1 MAKHKGKHQ
10 VSNPVNKLVKPTTLP
25 PLNAARLRE
34 ARRALVEDGQATPDL
49 AACDPALIR
58 SWQRSQAA
66 GLTAVGRTSG
76 TPHASALQ
84 LAQARELQHELVAH
98 ARPAMEFIYEQ
109 TRDSDSIVLLSD
121 AQGLLL
127 DTLGDTGFANRA
139 ERVALRPGA
148 NWHEQ
153 WRGTNAIGT
162 ALAEEQPVVVHGS
175 AHYLDRNAFLT
186 CAAAPIIDPGG
197 TLLGAIDIS
206 SDHRQFH
213 RHTLGLA
220 RSAARMVE
228 HRLFETRHR
237 DSLRLRLHK
246 HREGIAGLTEGL
258 IALSDDGWLIGA
270 NMTGLNLLGLARQDI
285 AALRVDALFD
295 VTLDTLHA
303 LGHASH
309 GWPFEVRQHTGA
321 TLWVQLEAGRGGI
334 EVMPNAKAPVLPPS
348 PTPVPEAS
356 VDVER
361 LLADC
366 QGNVSEA
373 ARRLGISRTTLYR
386 RLGRTLG

>member
-1 MAKHKGKHQ
+1 
-10 VSNPVNKLVKPTTLP
+10 
-25 PLNAARLRE
+25 
-34 ARRALVEDGQATPDL
+34 
-49 AACDPALIR
+49 
-58 SWQRSQAA
+58 
-66 GLTAVGRTSG
+66 
-76 TPHASALQ
+76 
-84 LAQARELQHELVAH
+84 
-98 ARPAMEFIYEQ
+98 MEFIFEQ

-148 NWHEQ
+148 NWQEQ

-162 ALAEEQPVVVHGS
+162 ALAEERPVVIHGS
-175 AHYLDRNAFLT
+175 EHYLDRNAFLT

-197 TLLGAIDIS
+197 VLLGAIDIS

-258 IALSDDGWLIGA
+258 VALSDDGWLIGA

-285 AALRVDALFD
+285 AALRVDTLFD
-295 VTLDTLHA
+295 ATLDNLYERS
-303 LGHASH
+303 HASH
-309 GWPFEVRQHTGA
+309 GWPFEVRQLGGGA

-334 EVMPNAKAPVLPPS
+334 EVTPRTTAPALPPS
-348 PTPVPEAS
+348 APQIAAADTDI
-356 VDVER
+356 DVEC
-361 LLADC
+361 LVAEC
-366 QGNVSEA
+366 QGNLSEA

-386 RLGRTLG
+386 RLGRTPG

>member
-1 MAKHKGKHQ
+1 M
-10 VSNPVNKLVKPTTLP
+10 SM
-25 PLNAARLRE
+25 NAARLRE
-34 ARRALVEDGQATPDL
+34 ARRALVEDGQTTPDL

-66 GLTAVGRTSG
+66 GLSPIGRTSG

-84 LAQARELQHELVAH
+84 LAQAREQQHTLVAH
-98 ARPAMEFIYEQ
+98 ARPAMEFVYEQ
-109 TRDSDSIVLLSD
+109 TRDSDSLVLLSD

-127 DTLGDTGFANRA
+127 DTLGDAGFVNRA
-139 ERVALRPGA
+139 ERVALRAGA

-162 ALAEEQPVVVHGS
+162 ALAEQQPVVVHGS
-175 AHYLDRNAFLT
+175 EHYLERNGFLT

-197 TLLGAIDIS
+197 GLLGAIDIS

-258 IALSDDGWLIGA
+258 VALSDDGWLIGA
-270 NMTGLNLLGLARQDI
+270 NMTGLGLLGLTRQDI
-285 AALRVDALFD
+285 AARHVEALLD
-295 VTLDTLHA
+295 TTLDTLHA
-303 LGHASH
+303 LGHTAR
-309 GWPFEVRQHTGA
+309 GWPFEVYTLGGA
-321 TLWVQLEAGRGGI
+321 PLWVQLEAGRGGI
-334 EVMPNAKAPVLPPS
+334 DVTPRAAEPV
-348 PTPVPEAS
+348 TGNT
-356 VDVER
+356 DVER
-361 LLADC
+361 LVADC
-366 QGNVSEA
+366 QGNLSEA

-386 RLGRTLG
+386 RLRLARAD

>member
-1 MAKHKGKHQ
+1 M
-10 VSNPVNKLVKPTTLP
+10 NKVVKPTAPP
-25 PLNAARLRE
+25 PLNASRLRE
-34 ARRALVEDGQATPDL
+34 ARRALVEEGQATPDL

-66 GLTAVGRTSG
+66 GLSPVGRTPG

-84 LAQARELQHELVAH
+84 LAQAREQQHELVAH

-127 DTLGDTGFANRA
+127 DTLGDIGFANRA

-162 ALAEEQPVVVHGS
+162 ALAEERPVVIHGS
-175 AHYLDRNAFLT
+175 EHYLDRNAFLT
-186 CAAAPIIDPGG
+186 CAAAPNIDPGG

-285 AALRVDALFD
+285 AALRVDTLFD
-295 VTLDTLHA
+295 ATLDNLYA
-303 LGHASH
+303 RSHASH
-309 GWPFEVRQHTGA
+309 GWPFEVRQLGGA

-334 EVMPNAKAPVLPPS
+334 EVTPRTTAPALPPS
-348 PTPVPEAS
+348 APQLAAADADI
-356 VDVER
+356 DVER
-361 LLADC
+361 LVAEC
-366 QGNVSEA
+366 QGNLSEA

-386 RLGRTLG
+386 RLGRTPG

>member
-1 MAKHKGKHQ
+1 M
-10 VSNPVNKLVKPTTLP
+10 NKPNKSITANLAPQMTS
-25 PLNAARLRE
+25 ARLRE
-34 ARRALVEDGQATPDL
+34 ARRAMAGGERDSAEL
-49 AACDPALIR
+49 AACDPALVR
-58 SWQRSQAA
+58 SWARSQAA
-66 GLTAVGRTSG
+66 GLSPVGRTSG
-76 TPHASALQ
+76 TPHASARQ
-84 LAQARELQHELVAH
+84 LAQAREQQQELIAH
-98 ARPAMEFIYEQ
+98 ARPAMEFVHEQ
-109 TRDSDSIVLLSD
+109 TRDTDSIVLLSD

-127 DTLGDTGFANRA
+127 DTLGDIRFANRA

-162 ALAEEQPVVVHGS
+162 ALAEQRPVVVHGS
-175 AHYLDRNAFLT
+175 EHYLERNGFLT
-186 CAAAPIIDPGG
+186 CAAAPIIDPAG

-213 RHTLGLA
+213 RHTLGLV
-220 RSAARMVE
+220 RSAARMIE

-237 DSLRLRLHK
+237 DSLRLRIHK
-246 HREGIAGLTEGL
+246 YREGIAGLTEGL

-285 AALRVDALFD
+285 AARRVDALFD
-295 VTLDTLHA
+295 MTLDTLHA
-303 LGHASH
+303 LGHASR
-309 GWPFEVRQHTGA
+309 GWPFEVRQSGGA
-321 TLWVQLEAGRGGI
+321 TLWVQLEAGRGDI
-334 EVMPNAKAPVLPPS
+334 EVTPRANAPALPPS
-348 PTPVPEAS
+348 PAPAPAPVPETA

-386 RLGRTLG
+386 RLRTGQAG

>member
-1 MAKHKGKHQ
+1 M
-10 VSNPVNKLVKPTTLP
+10 NKVAKPTAPP

-34 ARRALVEDGQATPDL
+34 ARRALVEDNQVTPDL
-49 AACDPALIR
+49 TACDPALVH
-58 SWQRSQAA
+58 SWQRSRAA
-66 GLTAVGRTSG
+66 GLSPVGRTPG

-84 LAQARELQHELVAH
+84 LAQAREQQHELVAH
-98 ARPAMEFIYEQ
+98 ARPAMEFVYEQ

-127 DTLGDTGFANRA
+127 DTLGDVSFANRA

-162 ALAEEQPVVVHGS
+162 ALAEQRPVVIHGS
-175 AHYLDRNAFLT
+175 EHYLDRNGFLT

-197 TLLGAIDIS
+197 ALLGAIDIS

-237 DSLRLRLHK
+237 DSLRLRFHK

-285 AALRVDALFD
+285 AALRIEALFEA
-295 VTLDTLHA
+295 TLDTLHERSSA
-303 LGHASH
+303 AH
-309 GWPFEVRQHTGA
+309 GWPFEVCRHGGT

-334 EVMPNAKAPVLPPS
+334 DVMPHAAAAPVLPSS
-348 PTPVPEAS
+348 PPRVIGAE
-356 VDVER
+356 VDAER
-361 LLADC
+361 VVADC
-366 QGNVSEA
+366 QGNLSEA

-386 RLGRTLG
+386 RLGRTPG

>member
-1 MAKHKGKHQ
+1 MSRRTKPAK
-10 VSNPVNKLVKPTTLP
+10 PALP
-25 PLNAARLRE
+25 APLNANRLRE
-34 ARRALVEDGQATPDL
+34 ARRALVEDGQTTPDL
-49 AACDPALIR
+49 AACDPALVR

-66 GLTAVGRTSG
+66 GLAPVGRTPG

-84 LAQARELQHELVAH
+84 LAQARERQHELVAH
-98 ARPAMEFIYEQ
+98 ARPAMEFVYEQ

-127 DTLGDTGFANRA
+127 DTLGDAGFASRA

-162 ALAEEQPVVVHGS
+162 ALAEQQPVVVHGS
-175 AHYLDRNAFLT
+175 AHYLERNGFLT
-186 CAAAPIIDPGG
+186 CAAAPIIDPAG

-213 RHTLGLA
+213 RHTLGLV

-237 DSLRLRLHK
+237 DSLRLRIHK
-246 HREGIAGLTEGL
+246 YREGIAGLTEGL
-258 IALSDDGWLIGA
+258 VALSEDGWLIGA
-270 NMTGLNLLGLARQDI
+270 NMAGLTLLGLARRDI
-285 AALRVDALFD
+285 AGLRIDAIFLTT
-295 VTLDTLHA
+295 VDTLHDHSR
-303 LGHASH
+303 LGH
-309 GWPFEVRQHTGA
+309 GGPFEVRRVNGSA
-321 TLWVQLEAGRGGI
+321 LWVQVEAGRGGI
-334 EVMPNAKAPVLPPS
+334 EV
-348 PTPVPEAS
+348 TPVADRDRATPCAPS
-356 VDVER
+356 DDVER
-361 LLADC
+361 TVAEC
-366 QGNVSEA
+366 QGNLSEA

-386 RLGRTLG
+386 RLQR